1 MSAFDGSLNRSIHWT
16 YSKSTDPR
24 EQGRPMKVGDLNYN
38 IFSEHQLK
46 PYEKRAPDFSGRF
59 IRWFL
64 EHIYRLDEIDADDA
78 CVDAKHDKGVDAIY
92 VDDVSETVYIIQAK
106 TKTKDNAEFGDT
118 ELKEFYGTLQQFDS
132 KKNIDDVFSETKND
146 KLKQTIART
155 GLSVKVDSGYDVR
168 GVFVS
173 NARANSDAK
182 AIIDK
187 LPKIEIY
194 DADAIADDYVDLDVD
209 GGIKGIYY
217 FDVSDSDVIKY
228 DAGGAAARLFLA
240 PALNLL
246 KMEGRTDGSLF
257 EQNVRLALGNTK
269 VNKGLRESIKQKG
282 EHKNFPLY
290 HNGINVLCRDIVS
303 ETKERIEVE
312 DYVVVNG
319 AQSLTSLMAEKSKIT
334 DDLKIL
340 VKLIE
345 TKGDTAL
352 SQRITTNSNNQNA
365 IKARDLKS
373 NHNIQTRLKA
383 EVNAISDGH
392 VAYEIKQ
399 GEINKGKAVLTNE
412 SAGLILLAMDL
423 EQPWSCHQKYRVM
436 DELHSD
442 IFGRPD
448 VTGAMILG
456 YWECFRS
463 VQSALDAIEDKHFA
477 YYNLTKYFLA
487 YAVVSLIRTDPA
499 GEAMLKNMRGII
511 TSDRLTE
518 MIDIFRSLATSIAF
532 DLNAEIVG
540 DGAETFDYKNELK
553 SPTWCKRISARLV
566 AQYSK
571 DVMRKKSESIG
582 ALCLDLSI
590 AK

>member
-1 MSAFDGSLNRSIHWT
+1 
-16 YSKSTDPR
+16 
-24 EQGRPMKVGDLNYN
+24 MKVTDLNHN
-38 IFSEHQLK
+38 ALSEHELK
-46 PYEKRAPDFSGRF
+46 PFEKRAPDFSGRF

-64 EHIYRLDEIDADDA
+64 ENIYRLEEIDADDA

-118 ELKEFYGTLQQFDS
+118 EIKEFYGTLQQFDS
-132 KKNIDDVFSETKND
+132 KNKIDEVYSETKND

-155 GLSVKVDSGYDVR
+155 RLASKVDSGYDVL
-168 GVFVS
+168 GVFIS
-173 NARANSDAK
+173 NARANVDAK
-182 AIIDK
+182 AILAK
-187 LPKIEIY
+187 LSKIELF
-194 DADAIADDYVDLDVD
+194 DAEAIANDYVDLDVD
-209 GGIKGIYY
+209 GGIKGNYY

-246 KMEGRTDGSLF
+246 KMDGIADGSLF

-269 VNKGLRESIKQKG
+269 VNKGLRKSIKEKG

-290 HNGINVLCRDIVS
+290 HNGINALCREIVS
-303 ETKERIEVE
+303 ETEDRIEVA

-345 TKGDTAL
+345 TKGDSDL

-373 NHNIQTRLKA
+373 NHNIQQRLKA
-383 EVNAISDGH
+383 EVCAVSNGT

-399 GEINKGKAVLTNE
+399 GEANKGKIVLKNE

-423 EQPWSCHQKYRVM
+423 AQPWSCHQKYKVM
-436 DELHSD
+436 DELHST

-448 VTGAMILG
+448 VTGARIFG
-456 YWECFRS
+456 YWECFKS
-463 VQSALDAIEDKHFA
+463 AESALDAIDDKHFA
-477 YYNLTKYFLA
+477 YYTLTKYFLV
-487 YAVVSLIRTDPA
+487 YAVVRLIRTEPE
-499 GEAMLKNMRGII
+499 GVAMLNNMKGII
-511 TSDRLTE
+511 ASGRLE
-518 MIDIFRSLATSIAF
+518 ELVGIIGDLAKSLAF
-532 DLNAEIVG
+532 DLNAEITDG
-540 DGAETFDYKNELK
+540 DTEVFDHKNELK
-553 SPTWCKRISARLV
+553 SPTWCKKMSARLV

-571 DVMRKKSESIG
+571 DVMRKKAEPIG
-582 ALCLDLSI
+582 DLCSGLSV

>member
-1 MSAFDGSLNRSIHWT
+1 
-16 YSKSTDPR
+16 
-24 EQGRPMKVGDLNYN
+24 MKVTDLNHN
-38 IFSEHQLK
+38 AFSEHELK

-64 EHIYRLDEIDADDA
+64 ENIFRLEEITADDA
-78 CVDAKHDKGVDAIY
+78 CVDSKHDKGVDAIY
-92 VDDVSETVYIIQAK
+92 VDDVSETVFIVQAK

-118 ELKEFYGTLQQFDS
+118 EIKEFYGTLGQFDS
-132 KKNIDDVFSETKND
+132 KEKIDDILLETTSET
-146 KLKQTIART
+146 LKQTIFRT
-155 GLSVKVDSGYDVR
+155 GLAAKVGSGYEVR
-168 GVFVS
+168 GVFIS
-173 NARANSDAK
+173 NAKANKDAE
-182 AIIDK
+182 AIITK
-187 LPKIEIY
+187 LPRIELY
-194 DADAIADDYVDLDVD
+194 DAVEIANDYVDLAVD
-209 GGIKGIYY
+209 GGIKESYY
-217 FDVSDSDVIKY
+217 FDVSDSEVIKY

-246 KMEGRTDGSLF
+246 KMNGIADGRLF

-269 VNKGLRESIKQKG
+269 VNKGLRQSIREKG

-290 HNGINVLCRDIVS
+290 HNGINVLCKKIVS
-303 ETKERIEVE
+303 ETEERIEVE

-373 NHNIQTRLKA
+373 NHNIQQRLKA
-383 EVNAISDGH
+383 EVSAVSNDT

-399 GEINKGKAVLTNE
+399 GEDNKGKSVLSNE
-412 SAGLILLAMDL
+412 QAGLILLAMDL
-423 EQPWSCHQKYRVM
+423 AQPWSCHQKYKVM
-436 DELHSD
+436 DDLHSD

-448 VTGAMILG
+448 VSGSRILG
-456 YWECFRS
+456 YWECFKS
-463 VQSALDAIEDKHFA
+463 IEMALDAIEDKHFA

-487 YAVVSLIRTDPA
+487 YAVVSLIRTDSV
-499 GEAMLKNMRGII
+499 GVAMLTNMKGIF
-511 TSDRLTE
+511 SSGRLPE
-518 MIDIFRSLATSIAF
+518 LVELFGSLAKTLAV

-540 DGAETFDYKNELK
+540 EDAESFDYKNELK
-553 SPTWCKRISARLV
+553 SPAWCKKISARLI

-571 DVMRKKSESIG
+571 DVMRKKAESIS
-582 ALCLDLSI
+582 ALCTDLSV

>member
-1 MSAFDGSLNRSIHWT
+1 
-16 YSKSTDPR
+16 
-24 EQGRPMKVGDLNYN
+24 MKATDLNHN
-38 IFSEHQLK
+38 TFSEHQLK
-46 PYEKRAPDFSGRF
+46 YYEKRAPDFSGRF

-64 EHIYRLDEIDADDA
+64 EHIYRLEQIDADDA

-92 VDDVSETVYIIQAK
+92 VDDLSETVFIIQAK

-118 ELKEFYGTLQQFDS
+118 DLKEFYGTLQQFDS
-132 KKNIDDVFSETKND
+132 KQKIDEVFAETKND
-146 KLKQTIART
+146 KLKQTIVRT
-155 GLSVKVDSGYDVR
+155 GLAEKVDSGYDVR
-168 GVFVS
+168 GVFIS
-173 NARANSDAK
+173 NARANADAK
-182 AIIDK
+182 AVLSK
-187 LPKIEIY
+187 LPKI
-194 DADAIADDYVDLDVD
+194 DLFDGDAIANEYVDLDVD
-209 GGIKGIYY
+209 GGIKGSYY
-217 FDVSDSDVIKY
+217 FDVSDANVIKY

-246 KMEGRTDGSLF
+246 KMDGIVDGRLF

-269 VNKGLRESIKQKG
+269 VNKGLRASIREKA

-290 HNGINVLCRDIVS
+290 HNGINVLCSKIVS
-303 ETKERIEVE
+303 ETDERIKIE

-334 DDLKIL
+334 EDLKIL

-345 TKGDTAL
+345 TKGDAAL

-373 NHNIQTRLKA
+373 NNKIQQRLKA
-383 EVNAISDGH
+383 EVNALSNNT

-399 GEINKGKAVLTNE
+399 GEVNKGKAVLTNE
-412 SAGLILLAMDL
+412 FAGLILLAMDL
-423 EQPWSCHQKYRVM
+423 AQPWSCHQKYKVM

-448 VTGAMILG
+448 GTGAKILG
-456 YWECFRS
+456 YWECFTA
-463 VQSALDAIEDKHFA
+463 VESAAVDSIDDKHFA

-487 YAVVSLIRTDPA
+487 YAVVSLIRTQLA
-499 GEAMLKNMRGII
+499 GIAMLQNMERIRASG
-511 TSDRLTE
+511 RLTE
-518 MIDIFRSLATSIAF
+518 LVDIFTNLATSLAY

-540 DGAETFDYKNELK
+540 EEGEVFDYKNELK
-553 SPTWCKRISARLV
+553 SPTWCKKCSAKLV

-571 DVMRKKSESIG
+571 DVIRKKADSIQM
-582 ALCLDLSI
+582 LCADL
-590 AK
+590 AAVM

>member
-1 MSAFDGSLNRSIHWT
+1 MKVTSLNH
-16 YSKSTDPR
+16 
-24 EQGRPMKVGDLNYN
+24 NA
-38 IFSEHQLK
+38 FSAHELK

-64 EHIYRLDEIDADDA
+64 ENIYRLDQIDADDA

-92 VDDVSETVYIIQAK
+92 VDDVSETVYVIQAK

-118 ELKEFYGTLQQFDS
+118 EIKEFYGTLQQFDS
-132 KKNIDDVFSETKND
+132 KEKIDAILSETKNG
-146 KLKQTIART
+146 KLNQTILRT
-155 GLSVKVDSGYDVR
+155 GLAEKVGSGYDVI
-168 GVFVS
+168 GVFIS
-173 NARANSDAK
+173 NARANADAK
-182 AIIDK
+182 AILAK
-187 LPKIEIY
+187 LSKIELY
-194 DADAIADDYVDLDVD
+194 DAVAIADEYVDLDVD
-209 GGIKGIYY
+209 GGIKGSYY
-217 FDVSDSDVIKY
+217 FDVSDSDVIEY

-246 KMEGRTDGSLF
+246 KMDGITDGRLF

-269 VNKGLRESIKQKG
+269 VNKGLRESIKNKG

-290 HNGINVLCRDIVS
+290 HNGINVLCKKILV
-303 ETKERIEVE
+303 ETEERIEVE

-373 NHNIQTRLKA
+373 NHGIQQRLKT
-383 EVNAISDGH
+383 EVSAVSNEN

-399 GEINKGKAVLTNE
+399 GEDNKGKAVLTNE
-412 SAGLILLAMDL
+412 QAGLILLAMDL
-423 EQPWSCHQKYRVM
+423 AQPWNCHQKYKVM

-448 VTGAMILG
+448 VTGARILG
-456 YWECFRS
+456 YWECFKS
-463 VQSALDAIEDKHFA
+463 VESALDAIEDKHFA
-477 YYNLTKYFLA
+477 YYNLTKYFLV

-499 GEAMLKNMRGII
+499 GVAMLKNMNGIL
-511 TSDRLTE
+511 TSGRQDDLVE
-518 MIDIFRSLATSIAF
+518 LFGNLANSLAL
-532 DLNAEIVG
+532 DLNAEVVG
-540 DGAETFDYKNELK
+540 EDAEAFDYKNELK
-553 SPTWCKRISARLV
+553 SPTWCKKISARLV

-571 DVMRKKSESIG
+571 DVMRKKAEPIG
-582 ALCLDLSI
+582 ALCSGLSV
-590 AK
+590 AE

>member
-1 MSAFDGSLNRSIHWT
+1 MEVQNLNHSA
-16 YSKSTDPR
+16 
-24 EQGRPMKVGDLNYN
+24 
-38 IFSEHQLK
+38 FSEHELK

-64 EHIYRLDEIDADDA
+64 ENIYRLDEIDADDA

-92 VDDVSETVYIIQAK
+92 VDDVTETVYIIQAK

-118 ELKEFYGTLQQFDS
+118 EIKEFYGTLQQFDS
-132 KKNIDDVFSETKND
+132 RKKIDEILSETKND
-146 KLKQTIART
+146 KLKQTIVRT
-155 GLSVKVDSGYDVR
+155 GLASKVDSGYDVL

-173 NARANSDAK
+173 NARANDDAK
-182 AIIDK
+182 AILAK
-187 LPKIEIY
+187 LTKLELY
-194 DADAIADDYVDLDVD
+194 DAVAIANDYVDLEVD
-209 GGIKGIYY
+209 GGIKDSYY
-217 FDVSDSDVIKY
+217 FDVSDSDVIEY
-228 DAGGAAARLFLA
+228 DAGGAVARIFLA

-246 KMEGRTDGSLF
+246 KMDGIADGRLF

-269 VNKGLRESIKQKG
+269 VNKGLRASIKEKS

-290 HNGINVLCRDIVS
+290 HNGINVLCRKIVS
-303 ETKERIEVE
+303 ETEERIEVE

-319 AQSLTSLMAEKSKIT
+319 AQSLTSLKAEKSKIT

-345 TKGDTAL
+345 TKNDTAL

-373 NHNIQTRLKA
+373 NHTIQQRLKA
-383 EVNAISDGH
+383 EVNVASNGK

-399 GEINKGKAVLTNE
+399 GEDNKGKTVLTNE
-412 SAGLILLAMDL
+412 QAGLILLAMDL
-423 EQPWSCHQKYRVM
+423 AQPWSCHQKYKVM

-448 VTGAMILG
+448 VTGERILG
-456 YWECFRS
+456 YWECFKS
-463 VQSALDAIEDKHFA
+463 VEPALDAIDDKHFA
-477 YYNLTKYFLA
+477 YYSLTKYFLV
-487 YAVVSLIRTDPA
+487 YAVASLIRTEPA
-499 GEAMLKNMRGII
+499 GVAMLKNMKGII
-511 TSDRLTE
+511 SSGRQADLV
-518 MIDIFRSLATSIAF
+518 DLFGVLAKSLALDI
-532 DLNAEIVG
+532 NAEIVG
-540 DGAETFDYKNELK
+540 GDAEMFDYKNELK
-553 SPTWCKRISARLV
+553 SPSWCKKIAARLV

-571 DVMRKKSESIG
+571 DVVRKKAEPIDTICSS
-582 ALCLDLSI
+582 LSV

>member
-1 MSAFDGSLNRSIHWT
+1 
-16 YSKSTDPR
+16 
-24 EQGRPMKVGDLNYN
+24 MKITDLNHN
-38 IFSEHQLK
+38 AFSERELK

-59 IRWFL
+59 VRWFL
-64 EHIYRLDEIDADDA
+64 ENIYRLEEIAADDA

-92 VDDVSETVYIIQAK
+92 VDDVSETVHIIQAK

-118 ELKEFYGTLQQFDS
+118 EIKEFYGTLQQFDS
-132 KKNIDDVFSETKND
+132 KEKVDAVFSETKNER
-146 KLKQTIART
+146 LKQTILRT
-155 GLSVKVDSGYDVR
+155 ALAAKVDSGYDVL

-173 NARANSDAK
+173 NARANEDAK
-182 AIIDK
+182 NILAK
-187 LPKIEIY
+187 LPKIELY
-194 DADAIADDYVDLDVD
+194 DAIAIVDDYVDLNVD
-209 GGIKGIYY
+209 GGIKDSYY
-217 FDVSDSDVIKY
+217 FDVSDSDVIEY

-246 KMEGRTDGSLF
+246 KMDGIADGRLF

-269 VNKGLRESIKQKG
+269 VNKGLRESIKAKG

-290 HNGINVLCRDIVS
+290 HNGINVLCTKIVS
-303 ETKERIEVE
+303 ETDERIEVE

-345 TKGDTAL
+345 TKGDRAL

-373 NHNIQTRLKA
+373 NHNIQQRLKA
-383 EVNAISDGH
+383 EISAISNDS

-399 GEINKGKAVLTNE
+399 GEDNKGKSVLTNE
-412 SAGLILLAMDL
+412 QAGLILLAMDL
-423 EQPWSCHQKYRVM
+423 AQPWNCHQKYKVM

-448 VTGAMILG
+448 VTGERILG
-456 YWECFRS
+456 YWECFKTIGA
-463 VQSALDAIEDKHFA
+463 ALDAIEDKHFA
-477 YYNLTKYFLA
+477 YYNLTRYFLA
-487 YAVVSLIRTDPA
+487 HAVVSLIRTEPL
-499 GEAMLKNMRGII
+499 GVAMLNNMKGIL
-511 TSDRLTE
+511 TSGRLTE
-518 MIDIFRSLATSIAF
+518 LGELFGCLAKSIAF
-532 DLNAEIVG
+532 DLNAEIAG
-540 DGAETFDYKNELK
+540 EDTETFDYKNELK
-553 SPTWCKRISARLV
+553 SPTWCKKISARLI

-571 DVMRKKSESIG
+571 DVMRQKAEPIG
-582 ALCLDLSI
+582 ALCSGLSE
-590 AK
+590 AKGGATVV

>member
-1 MSAFDGSLNRSIHWT
+1 
-16 YSKSTDPR
+16 
-24 EQGRPMKVGDLNYN
+24 MKVVDLNHN
-38 IFSEHQLK
+38 AFSKHHLK

-64 EHIYRLDEIDADDA
+64 EHIYRLEQIDADDA

-92 VDDVSETVYIIQAK
+92 VDDASETVFIIQGK

-118 ELKEFYGTLQQFDS
+118 DLKEFYGTLQQFGS
-132 KKNIDDVFSETKND
+132 KKKIDDVLLETKNE
-146 KLKQTIART
+146 KMKQAIVRT
-155 GLSVKVDSGYDVR
+155 GLAAKVDSGYDVR
-168 GVFVS
+168 GVFIS
-173 NARANSDAK
+173 NARANKDAK
-182 AIIDK
+182 AILAK
-187 LPKIEIY
+187 LPKIELF
-194 DADAIADDYVDLDVD
+194 DANAIANDYVDLDVD
-209 GGIKGIYY
+209 GGIKGNYY
-217 FDVSDSDVIKY
+217 FDVSDSDVIEY

-246 KMEGRTDGSLF
+246 KMDGIVDGRLF

-269 VNKGLRESIKQKG
+269 VNKGLRASIKEKG

-290 HNGINVLCRDIVS
+290 HNGINVLCRKIGS
-303 ETKERIEVE
+303 ETEERIEIE

-334 DDLKIL
+334 EDLKIL

-373 NHNIQTRLKA
+373 NHNIQQRLKA
-383 EVNAISDGH
+383 EVKAVSNDT

-399 GEINKGKAVLTNE
+399 GEVNKGKAVLNNE
-412 SAGLILLAMDL
+412 VAGLILLAMDL
-423 EQPWSCHQKYRVM
+423 AQPWSCHQKYKVM

-448 VTGAMILG
+448 VTGAKILG
-456 YWECFRS
+456 YWECFNA
-463 VQSALDAIEDKHFA
+463 VESALDSIDDKHFA

-487 YAVVSLIRTDPA
+487 YAVVSLIRTEPA
-499 GEAMLKNMRGII
+499 GVAMLQNMEKIL
-511 TSDRLTE
+511 TSGRLPE
-518 MIDIFRSLATSIAF
+518 LLEIFANLAKSLAF

-540 DGAETFDYKNELK
+540 EEAEAFDYKNELK
-553 SPTWCKRISARLV
+553 SPTWCKKIAARLV

-571 DVMRKKSESIG
+571 DVMRKKAAPIG
-582 ALCLDLSI
+582 VLCADLAA

>member
-1 MSAFDGSLNRSIHWT
+1 
-16 YSKSTDPR
+16 
-24 EQGRPMKVGDLNYN
+24 MKVRNLNHN
-38 IFSEHQLK
+38 AFSEHELK

-64 EHIYRLDEIDADDA
+64 ENIYRLEEIDADDA
-78 CVDAKHDKGVDAIY
+78 CVDAKHDKGVDAIF

-106 TKTKDNAEFGDT
+106 TKTKDDAEFGDT
-118 ELKEFYGTLQQFDS
+118 EIKEFYGTLQQFDN
-132 KKNIDDVFSETKND
+132 KQKIDEISLETKND
-146 KLKQTIART
+146 KLKQTILRT
-155 GLSVKVDSGYDVR
+155 GLAAKVDSGYDVL
-168 GVFVS
+168 GVFIS
-173 NARANSDAK
+173 NARANDDAK
-182 AIIDK
+182 AILAK
-187 LPKIEIY
+187 LPKIKLY
-194 DADAIADDYVDLDVD
+194 DAVAIANDYVDLDVD
-209 GGIKGIYY
+209 GGIKGSYY
-217 FDVSDSDVIKY
+217 FNISDSDVIEY

-240 PALNLL
+240 QALNLL
-246 KMEGRTDGSLF
+246 KMDGIADGSLF

-269 VNKGLRESIKQKG
+269 VNKGLRQSIKEKG

-290 HNGINVLCRDIVS
+290 HNGINVLCREIVS
-303 ETKERIEVE
+303 ETEERIEVN

-345 TKGDTAL
+345 TKGDSAL
-352 SQRITTNSNNQNA
+352 SQKITTNSNNQNA

-373 NHNIQTRLKA
+373 NHKIQQRLKA
-383 EVNAISDGH
+383 EVSTVSNDTI
-392 VAYEIKQ
+392 AYEIKQ
-399 GEINKGKAVLTNE
+399 GEVNKGKIVLKNE

-423 EQPWSCHQKYRVM
+423 AQPWSCHQKYKVM

-448 VTGAMILG
+448 VTGARIVG

-463 VQSALDAIEDKHFA
+463 VESALDAIEDKHFA

-487 YAVVSLIRTDPA
+487 HAVVSLIRTEPE
-499 GEAMLKNMRGII
+499 GVEMLNNMKGIL
-511 TSDRLTE
+511 TSGRLAE
-518 MIDIFRSLATSIAF
+518 LVEIIGDLAKSLAF
-532 DLNAEIVG
+532 DLNAEIV
-540 DGAETFDYKNELK
+540 DEDAFDYKNELK
-553 SPTWCKRISARLV
+553 SPTWCKKISARLV

-571 DVMRKKSESIG
+571 DVSRKKAESIG
-582 ALCLDLSI
+582 TLCSGLSV

>member
-1 MSAFDGSLNRSIHWT
+1 MKVTSLNH
-16 YSKSTDPR
+16 
-24 EQGRPMKVGDLNYN
+24 NA
-38 IFSEHQLK
+38 FSAHELK

-64 EHIYRLDEIDADDA
+64 ENIYRLDQIDADDA

-92 VDDVSETVYIIQAK
+92 VDDVSETVYVIQAK

-118 ELKEFYGTLQQFDS
+118 EIKEFYGTLQQFDS
-132 KKNIDDVFSETKND
+132 KEKIDAILSETKNG
-146 KLKQTIART
+146 KLNQTILRT
-155 GLSVKVDSGYDVR
+155 GLAEKVGSGYDVI
-168 GVFVS
+168 GVFIS
-173 NARANSDAK
+173 NARANADAK
-182 AIIDK
+182 AILAK
-187 LPKIEIY
+187 LSKIELY
-194 DADAIADDYVDLDVD
+194 DAVAIANEYVDLDVD
-209 GGIKGIYY
+209 GGIKGSYY
-217 FDVSDSDVIKY
+217 FDVSDSDVIEY

-246 KMEGRTDGSLF
+246 KMDGITDGRLF

-269 VNKGLRESIKQKG
+269 VNKGLRESIKNKG

-290 HNGINVLCRDIVS
+290 HNGINVLCKKILA
-303 ETKERIEVE
+303 ETEERIEVE

-373 NHNIQTRLKA
+373 NHGIQQRLKT
-383 EVNAISDGH
+383 EVSAVSNEN

-399 GEINKGKAVLTNE
+399 GEDNKGKAVLTNE
-412 SAGLILLAMDL
+412 QAGLILLAMDL
-423 EQPWSCHQKYRVM
+423 AQPWNCHQKYKVM

-448 VTGAMILG
+448 VTGARILG
-456 YWECFRS
+456 YWECFKS
-463 VQSALDAIEDKHFA
+463 VESALDAIEDKHFA
-477 YYNLTKYFLA
+477 YYNLTKYFLV

-499 GEAMLKNMRGII
+499 GVAMLKNMNGIL
-511 TSDRLTE
+511 TSGRQDDLVE
-518 MIDIFRSLATSIAF
+518 LFGNLANSLAL
-532 DLNAEIVG
+532 DLNAEVVG
-540 DGAETFDYKNELK
+540 EDAEAFDYKNELK
-553 SPTWCKRISARLV
+553 SPTWCKKISARLV

-571 DVMRKKSESIG
+571 DVMRKKAEPIG
-582 ALCLDLSI
+582 ALCSGLSV
-590 AK
+590 AE